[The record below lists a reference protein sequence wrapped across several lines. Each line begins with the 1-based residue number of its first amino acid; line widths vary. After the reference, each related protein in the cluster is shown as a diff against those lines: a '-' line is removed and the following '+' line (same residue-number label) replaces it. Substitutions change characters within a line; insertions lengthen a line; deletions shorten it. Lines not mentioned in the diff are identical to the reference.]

1 MFTQCLNMFH
11 YFPFHTV
18 PFFAVQS
25 VAHPPPSEW
34 QRQEM
39 GGFVNS
45 APSLQPLKVLRPP
58 TSNPYSPSFL
68 LPQPLLPGS
77 HPCSATAPWLFF
89 SVPCSLPTSS
99 SLILKT
105 QLEPG
110 HLIALLVTG
119 QLRGPFSLRPFLL
132 SCVSV
137 AFSSFSSA
145 YPAAQ

>member
-1 MFTQCLNMFH
+1 MFTQCLKMFH
-11 YFPFHTV
+11 YFPIHIV
-18 PFFAVQS
+18 PFFSGQS
-25 VAHPPPSEW
+25 VAHHPPSEW
-34 QRQEM
+34 HRQEM
-39 GGFVNS
+39 GGLVNS
-45 APSLQPLKVLRPP
+45 LPASKPARFWVHPPLI
-58 TSNPYSPSFL
+58 SFL
-68 LPQPLLPGS
+68 SHATALLPGS
-77 HPCSATAPWLFF
+77 HPCSAAAAAWLFF
-89 SVPCSLPTSS
+89 SVPSSLPTSS

-145 YPAAQ
+145 CPTAQ